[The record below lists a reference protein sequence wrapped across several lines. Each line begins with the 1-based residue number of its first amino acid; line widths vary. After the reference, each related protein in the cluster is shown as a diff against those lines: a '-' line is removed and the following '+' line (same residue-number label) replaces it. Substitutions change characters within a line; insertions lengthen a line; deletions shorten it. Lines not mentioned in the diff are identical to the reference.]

1 MLGEEL
7 VIADPVDEK
16 FHARMRNAD
25 LFDMLSQATE
35 VCLSRVNSA
44 DFQFEQIQLR
54 ETEMPELTAIL
65 ESEEYC
71 PLEVKGGVSTKQ
83 GKVNIL
89 FVHFT
94 PRS

>member
-1 MLGEEL
+1 M
-7 VIADPVDEK
+7 ADER
-16 FHARMRNAD
+16 FHAKMRNAD

-35 VCLSRVNSA
+35 VSQSVNARRTSLS
-44 DFQFEQIQLR
+44 FEFEQIQLR
-54 ETEMPELTAIL
+54 ETEMPELTAIM

-89 FVHFT
+89 
-94 PRS
+94 